1 MHAQEGILSSS
12 SKVIL
17 ESDNDV
23 YFDEKLLKLV
33 ASGNA
38 RLENGSLLL
47 TADRIEFDQNRSL
60 ASANGKVIL
69 TDGDFRILAK
79 DLEISLQTGDF
90 NASEIKTMLY
100 PVALKAKKIERE
112 NFIIHGIDSSLYFL
126 EEETNEP
133 NLNFQNINF
142 NQKENTLEASG
153 VVVKVGNQW
162 VGRLPSFSGKTN
174 HSPWKYK
181 VRAGNQNN
189 LGWFSRHRWKVATQS
204 NC

>member
-1 MHAQEGILSSS
+1 M
-12 SKVIL
+12 
-17 ESDNDV
+17 
-23 YFDEKLLKLV
+23 

-100 PVALKAKKIERE
+100 PVALKAKKKKIERE

-126 EEETNEP
+126 EEEPNEP
-133 NLNFQNINF
+133 NLNFQNIKF
-142 NQKENTLEASG
+142 N
-153 VVVKVGNQW
+153 
-162 VGRLPSFSGKTN
+162 
-174 HSPWKYK
+174 
-181 VRAGNQNN
+181 
-189 LGWFSRHRWKVATQS
+189 
-204 NC
+204 

>member
-1 MHAQEGILSSS
+1 MLRKEYFLLS

-69 TDGDFRILAK
+69 TDGEFRILAK
-79 DLEISLQTGDF
+79 NLEISFKQETV

-100 PVALKAKKIERE
+100 PVALKAKKKLKEKILLFMELTP
-112 NFIIHGIDSSLYFL
+112 SLYFL
-126 EEETNEP
+126 KEEPNEP
-133 NLNFQNINF
+133 NLNFRNIKY
-142 NQKENTLEASG
+142 NQK
-153 VVVKVGNQW
+153 
-162 VGRLPSFSGKTN
+162 KT
-174 HSPWKYK
+174 PWKQ
-181 VRAGNQNN
+181 A
-189 LGWFSRHRWKVATQS
+189 A
-204 NC
+204 

>member
-90 NASEIKTMLY
+90 NASEIKTMLF
-100 PVALKAKKIERE
+100 P
-112 NFIIHGIDSSLYFL
+112 
-126 EEETNEP
+126 
-133 NLNFQNINF
+133 
-142 NQKENTLEASG
+142 
-153 VVVKVGNQW
+153 
-162 VGRLPSFSGKTN
+162 LP
-174 HSPWKYK
+174 
-181 VRAGNQNN
+181 
-189 LGWFSRHRWKVATQS
+189 
-204 NC
+204 